1 MKSKIQFLLR
11 TRGKVAERGHV
22 RLSWW
27 LQLRLQKRLSPKLT
41 TNNTPTKNY
50 SHPDDKPT
58 RSNSIHGFKPFAL
71 KGQFNLMMQMTIS
84 STVSMAQLMWLC
96 CSSSNVLVSEK
107 WIDCTWGEIQSTN
120 FENTLSR
127 DKDVQTAAISFTA
140 LKILMWKKKLS
151 RTNLATVYSK

>member
-11 TRGKVAERGHV
+11 TRGKAAERGHV

-50 SHPDDKPT
+50 SHSDDKPT
-58 RSNSIHGFKPFAL
+58 RSNSTHGFKPFAL
-71 KGQFNLMMQMTIS
+71 KGQFNWWCRWQYHLPYQ
-84 STVSMAQLMWLC
+84 WRNWC
-96 CSSSNVLVSEK
+96 GCYRPSNVLVSEK

-140 LKILMWKKKLS
+140 LKILMWKKKYLE
-151 RTNLATVYSK
+151 LI